1 MTNCNYVFNKLLKEY
16 NRQYFTN
23 YSKTN
28 LFSIKE
34 DVKSGELIALL
45 NVRDTFI
52 NDEIFEIIED
62 LYELRYYNGT
72 LTCISKLGKQ
82 LQTELKELSS
92 VVSAGLSFPS
102 TEIKEELENILVKLS
117 ENSCAVGGC
126 VRDTLL
132 EKTPKDF
139 DYVTDADYDVMSST
153 FTSRGWTVKE
163 TGKQFRVMIVN
174 KDGQDFE
181 IANFRKD
188 NTYVDGRRP
197 SSTDIGTIE
206 EDAQRRDF
214 TINSLYFSLK
224 EKQLIDPTGQ
234 GIEDLKT
241 KTLRFIGSAE
251 ERIEQDYLRV
261 FRFYRFL
268 KTKGLKAHPGS
279 LRTVRTMFAEAVS
292 KTDPERI
299 RVEIERM

>member
-23 YSKTN
+23 YTKTN

-45 NVRDTFI
+45 NVGDTFI

-62 LYELRYYNGT
+62 LYELKCYSGT
-72 LTCISKLGKQ
+72 PTCISKLGKQ

-188 NTYVDGRRP
+188 NTYTDGRRP
-197 SSTDIGTIE
+197 ESTNIGTIQD
-206 EDAQRRDF
+206 DAQRRDF
-214 TINSLYFSLK
+214 TINALYFSLGSK
-224 EKQLIDPTGQ
+224 TLIDPTGQ
-234 GIEDLKT
+234 GITDVKN

-251 ERIEQDYLRV
+251 DRIKQDYLRV
-261 FRFYRFL
+261 FRFYRFMS
-268 KTKGLKAHPGS
+268 TKGLTAHPGS